1 MKNTIIYLLIVLFP
15 VATKA
20 QDAIYEKS
28 DSILI
33 EEIIKRH
40 TLDSYRSAGELA
52 IAIAEEFEGMEYVAN
67 TLDNTKKEQLFIS
80 CDKLD
85 CTTFVELV
93 AAMTITVC
101 NNENKFADVCRNLE
115 NIRYRDGIRNGYQS
129 RLHYFSWWI
138 DDNRKKRIV
147 EEVTADSP
155 HRHSRLYINYMSS
168 HPDNYRQL
176 KESPR
181 VISEIEKFEIPYRDI
196 SISYIPKDKLNAGS
210 NILNIKNGDIIA
222 LVTTINGLDVT
233 HVGFAF
239 WKDEELH
246 LMHASSKE
254 GKVIKD
260 KTTLYEY
267 QKGKKSQTGI
277 RVIRIQ
283 PCTGTKNL

>member
-1 MKNTIIYLLIVLFP
+1 
-15 VATKA
+15 
-20 QDAIYEKS
+20 
-28 DSILI
+28 
-33 EEIIKRH
+33 
-40 TLDSYRSAGELA
+40 
-52 IAIAEEFEGMEYVAN
+52 
-67 TLDNTKKEQLFIS
+67 
-80 CDKLD
+80 
-85 CTTFVELV
+85 
-93 AAMTITVC
+93 
-101 NNENKFADVCRNLE
+101 
-115 NIRYRDGIRNGYQS
+115 
-129 RLHYFSWWI
+129 
-138 DDNRKKRIV
+138 
-147 EEVTADSP
+147 
-155 HRHSRLYINYMSS
+155 MSS

-176 KESPR
+176 KENPR

-283 PCTGTKNL
+283 PSTGTKNL